1 MCVWKYDDDDHIYG
15 FILFLSSL
23 REIGSVVF
31 LEAEIK
37 ARGVESGVEGLHT

>member
-1 MCVWKYDDDDHIYG
+1 MCVWKYDDDDHHIYG

-31 LEAEIK
+31 LEAVVLEAVVVVK
-37 ARGVESGVEGLHT
+37 